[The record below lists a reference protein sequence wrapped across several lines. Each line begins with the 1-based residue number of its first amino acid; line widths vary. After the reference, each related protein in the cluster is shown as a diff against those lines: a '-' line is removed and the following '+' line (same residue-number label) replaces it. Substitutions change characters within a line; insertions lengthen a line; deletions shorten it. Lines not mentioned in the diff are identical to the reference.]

1 MEEKHLL
8 ILLIVALSVIVM
20 MILIAILKNVRPS
33 SSVIPSYNKSD
44 SRSKEKITIEKL
56 VDIAADRN
64 STKNDLTKA
73 ILELS
78 RHFPFPNKLKGKITT
93 EGKVYLNFVLLVAS
107 HRNADAKLVAFM
119 NTELKKKND
128 DYTKEIDI
136 YESEGIRQRGKRV

>member
-20 MILIAILKNVRPS
+20 MILIAILKNARPS